1 MQAACPALRS
11 QALHVMAVLPQL
23 EMQRKAK
30 EPLTEEQVQR
40 RAETAA
46 RTARGAALME
56 ENLDAVKRMSQL
68 ATVAQ
73 CAAVR

>member
-1 MQAACPALRS
+1 M
-11 QALHVMAVLPQL
+11 HTQL

-46 RTARGAALME
+46 RTAKGTALME